1 MRALRGAVFFSSARA
16 ARAGS
21 DIPWGLQ
28 APEPPA
34 ILRFARIGL
43 PRGGAPPH
51 PLINPGVT
59 VYDLLRLEREKRKVT
74 LRGSQNGGA
83 AEFIITS

>member
-1 MRALRGAVFFSSARA
+1 MAHVGEERYFTGFAEGKMVRAQRSAVFFSSARA

-21 DIPWGLQ
+21 DIPWGLR

-43 PRGGAPPH
+43 PRGGAPVH
-51 PLINPGVT
+51 PLIYNDVS
-59 VYDLLRLEREKRKVT
+59 VYDPLRLE
-74 LRGSQNGGA
+74 
-83 AEFIITS
+83 